1 MNRGATTDREFE
13 AIELI
18 ALGGLSKKEIAD
30 RWSRSLYTV
39 ETTIKN
45 AYRKLGLKNAA
56 DATRWYCSVMFNI
69 AEDIKERQKEILS
82 ISIILFSFYSF
93 SPNTSDMR
101 ARNSRTHRTCAIE
114 ITRNRLRSRRR
125 EKALPLNRFYKHN
138 TIRV

>member
-30 RWSRSLYTV
+30 RWCRSLYTV

-82 ISIILFSFYSF
+82 ISIIIFSICSL

-101 ARNSRTHRTCAIE
+101 TRNTRAQRTCAIE
-114 ITRNRLRSRRR
+114 ITRSRLRSRRR
-125 EKALPLNRFYKHN
+125 ERLVSLNNFHKHN
-138 TIRV
+138 TIRI